1 MDVNDAELLALA
13 GDDSSDEGN
22 TPAPSTITK
31 AASPLPPTSTS
42 QNNVRDASAGR
53 NNSTPIPSAKPAGG
67 KHTKKTIRKADSEEE
82 GEA

>member
-22 TPAPSTITK
+22 TLAPSATGNT
-31 AASPLPPTSTS
+31 ASPLPPTNKPQSS
-42 QNNVRDASAGR
+42 AKDSSAGLKR
-53 NNSTPIPSAKPAGG
+53 SSLNTSTKTAGG
-67 KHTKKTIRKADSEEE
+67 RTQMTSTADSEEE